1 MQNSEQKQDGPMFG
15 TAGAAGL
22 GGGGSTAAGNGGA
35 AGADKNKIVEE
46 PSSFGSSFMNAVG
59 SMFRGGSGSA
69 KSYSTKDDKFTSDK
83 YKEKIKRQIAAEQM
97 RSEISSASG
106 TDNWT
111 KIRTRYK
118 SNSGS
123 LIDSN

>member
-1 MQNSEQKQDGPMFG
+1 MSGK
-15 TAGAAGL
+15 AA
-22 GGGGSTAAGNGGA
+22 AA
-35 AGADKNKIVEE
+35 
-46 PSSFGSSFMNAVG
+46 
-59 SMFRGGSGSA
+59 
-69 KSYSTKDDKFTSDK
+69 KDDKFESDK

-97 RSEISSASG
+97 RAEISSASG